1 MRNEERATLRASAT
15 AAEEVEENAILGLP
29 ETEEKEFKFKSIFAG
44 SENGAKRFGLRNI
57 VIVLSVLLIGAAVYV
72 NWSVFGGNNGTGN
85 PSGNNGGSDIVG
97 GNTDGGSDNGNV
109 NVNGGQNTDGTADFF
124 AASQIERQRARDEA
138 IEVLQSVVDD
148 ETALESAKQ
157 QALADI
163 AAIAA
168 NIETEA
174 NIESLIKAKGFEEC
188 VAVISGDKANII
200 VKSEGLRPNQLSQIL
215 EIVYLQADILP
226 ANVTISEK

>member
-1 MRNEERATLRASAT
+1 MRNEERAALRASAN
-15 AAEEVEENAILGLP
+15 EETEETTVLGLP
-29 ETEEKEFKFKSIFAG
+29 ETEEKEFKFKSIFTG
-44 SENGAKRFGLRNI
+44 SESGVKKFGLRNI

-72 NWSVFGGNNGTGN
+72 NWSMFGSNQGTGDL
-85 PSGNNGGSDIVG
+85 SVNNGGSNLVG
-97 GNTDGGSDNGNV
+97 NNNAGNDNV
-109 NVNGGQNTDGTADFF
+109 NANGGQNSNETVDFF
-124 AASQIERQRARDEA
+124 AASQIERPRARDEA

-148 ETALESAKQ
+148 ATALESAKQ

-188 VAVISGDKANII
+188 VAVISGDKANIV
-200 VKSEGLRPNQLSQIL
+200 VKSEGLKPNPTSVQ
-215 EIVYLQADILP
+215 P
-226 ANVTISEK
+226 R

>member
-1 MRNEERATLRASAT
+1 MRNEERAAMRAGAT
-15 AAEEVEENAILGLP
+15 EEMEETGVLGLP
-29 ETEEKEFKFKSIFAG
+29 ETEEKEFKFKSIFTG
-44 SENGAKRFGLRNI
+44 GENGLKKFGIRNI

-72 NWSVFGGNNGTGN
+72 NWSIFGGNNGGE
-85 PSGNNGGSDIVG
+85 PSDNNGGSALVG
-97 GNTDGGSDNGNV
+97 GNTNEGDNV
-109 NVNGGQNTDGTADFF
+109 NANGGQNTDGTADFF

-138 IEVLQSVVDD
+138 IEVLQNVVDD
-148 ETALESAKQ
+148 ATALDSAKE

-188 VAVISGDKANII
+188 VAVISGDKANIV
-200 VKSEGLRPNQLSQIL
+200 VKSEGLKPNQLSQIL

>member
-1 MRNEERATLRASAT
+1 MRNEERAALRASANEE
-15 AAEEVEENAILGLP
+15 AEETTVLGLP
-29 ETEEKEFKFKSIFAG
+29 ETEEKEFKFKSIFTG
-44 SENGAKRFGLRNI
+44 SETGEKRFGIRNI

-72 NWSVFGGNNGTGN
+72 NWSVFGGNKGTGDV
-85 PSGNNGGSDIVG
+85 SGNNGGSAIVG
-97 GNTDGGSDNGNV
+97 NNGGDNGNV
-109 NVNGGQNTDGTADFF
+109 NANGGQNSDETVDFF

-148 ETALESAKQ
+148 ATALESAKQ

-188 VAVISGDKANII
+188 VAVISGDKANIV

>member
-1 MRNEERATLRASAT
+1 MRNEERAALRASAN
-15 AAEEVEENAILGLP
+15 EEMEETTVLGLP
-29 ETEEKEFKFKSIFAG
+29 ETEEKEFKFKSIFTG
-44 SENGAKRFGLRNI
+44 SENGVKRFGLRNI

-72 NWSVFGGNNGTGN
+72 NWSMFGGDQGTGDLSGAGGGSN
-85 PSGNNGGSDIVG
+85 LVGNNNA
-97 GNTDGGSDNGNV
+97 GNDNV
-109 NVNGGQNTDGTADFF
+109 NANGGQNSNETVDFF

-148 ETALESAKQ
+148 ATALESAKQ

-188 VAVISGDKANII
+188 VAVISGDKANIV
-200 VKSEGLRPNQLSQIL
+200 VKSEGLKPNQLSQIL

>member
-1 MRNEERATLRASAT
+1 MRNEERAALRAGAT
-15 AAEEVEENAILGLP
+15 EEVEETASVLELP
-29 ETEEKEFKFKSIFAG
+29 ETEEKEFKFKSIFTNG
-44 SENGAKRFGLRNI
+44 ENGIKKFGIRNI
-57 VIVLSVLLIGAAVYV
+57 VIVLSVLLIGAAVFV
-72 NWSVFGGNNGTGN
+72 NWTIFGGNNNGN
-85 PSGNNGGSDIVG
+85 DSENGGNSALVG
-97 GNTDGGSDNGNV
+97 GNTDNNGANS
-109 NVNGGQNTDGTADFF
+109 NTNETVDFF

-138 IEVLQSVVDD
+138 IEVLQNVVDD
-148 ETALESAKQ
+148 ATSLEAAKE
-157 QALADI
+157 QALAEI

-188 VAVISGDKANII
+188 VAVISGDKANIV

>member
-1 MRNEERATLRASAT
+1 MRNEERAAMRASN
-15 AAEEVEENAILGLP
+15 AEETNILELP
-29 ETEEKEFKFKSIFAG
+29 ENEEKNFTFKSFFAG
-44 SENGAKRFGLRNI
+44 GAKVWEKFGVRNF
-57 VIVLSVLLIGAAVYV
+57 VIVFSVLLIGVAVYV
-72 NWSVFGGNNGTGN
+72 NWTLFGNAN
-85 PSGNNGGSDIVG
+85 DIADPNDDPKG
-97 GNTDGGSDNGNV
+97 AQTS
-109 NVNGGQNTDGTADFF
+109 VNGENGDSSSADGDKNGSANFF

-148 ETALESAKQ
+148 ATALDVAKE

-168 NIETEA
+168 TIETEA
-174 NIESLIKAKGFEEC
+174 NIESLVKAKGFEEC
-188 VAVISGDKANII
+188 VAVINGDKANII
-200 VKSEGLRPNQLSQIL
+200 VKSEGLKPNELSQIL

>member
-1 MRNEERATLRASAT
+1 MRNEERAAMRAGKT
-15 AAEEVEENAILGLP
+15 EEANILELP
-29 ETEEKEFKFKSIFAG
+29 ENEEKNFTFKSFFAG
-44 SENGAKRFGLRNI
+44 GAKVWKKFGVRNF
-57 VIVLSVLLIGAAVYV
+57 VIVFSVLLIGVAVYV
-72 NWSVFGGNNGTGN
+72 NWPLFGNADDIENPNDNPTGAQTSTGGENGDSA
-85 PSGNNGGSDIVG
+85 P
-97 GNTDGGSDNGNV
+97 TDGEKNDGV
-109 NVNGGQNTDGTADFF
+109 NFF

-148 ETALESAKQ
+148 ATALDVAKE

-168 NIETEA
+168 TIETEA
-174 NIESLIKAKGFEEC
+174 NIESLVKAKGFEEC
-188 VAVISGDKANII
+188 VAVINGDKANII
-200 VKSEGLRPNQLSQIL
+200 VKSEGLKPNELSQIL

>member
-1 MRNEERATLRASAT
+1 MRNEERAALRAGAN
-15 AAEEVEENAILGLP
+15 EEVEETVSVLELP
-29 ETEEKEFKFKSIFAG
+29 ETEEKEFKFKSIFTNG
-44 SENGAKRFGLRNI
+44 ENGLKKFGIRNI
-57 VIVLSVLLIGAAVYV
+57 VIVLSVLLIGAAVFV
-72 NWSVFGGNNGTGN
+72 NWTIFGGDKDDTPEIKDPSSMVGN
-85 PSGNNGGSDIVG
+85 QTNDGQNANA
-97 GNTDGGSDNGNV
+97 GNTDDSV
-109 NVNGGQNTDGTADFF
+109 DFF

-138 IEVLQSVVDD
+138 IEVLQNVVDD
-148 ETALESAKQ
+148 ATSLQAAKE

-188 VAVISGDKANII
+188 VAVINGDKANIV
-200 VKSEGLRPNQLSQIL
+200 VKSDGLKPNQLSQIL

>member
-1 MRNEERATLRASAT
+1 MRNEERAAMRAGKT
-15 AAEEVEENAILGLP
+15 EEANILELP
-29 ETEEKEFKFKSIFAG
+29 ENEEKNFTFKSFFAG
-44 SENGAKRFGLRNI
+44 GAKVWKKFGVRNF
-57 VIVLSVLLIGAAVYV
+57 VIVFSVLLIGVAVYV
-72 NWSVFGGNNGTGN
+72 NWSLFGNADDIENPNDNPTGAQTSTGGENGDSA
-85 PSGNNGGSDIVG
+85 P
-97 GNTDGGSDNGNV
+97 TDGEKNDGV
-109 NVNGGQNTDGTADFF
+109 NFF

-148 ETALESAKQ
+148 ATALDVAKE

-168 NIETEA
+168 TIETEA
-174 NIESLIKAKGFEEC
+174 NIESLVKAKGFEEC
-188 VAVISGDKANII
+188 VAGINGDKANII
-200 VKSEGLRPNQLSQIL
+200 VKSEGLKPNELSQIL

>member
-1 MRNEERATLRASAT
+1 MRNEERAAMRAGKT
-15 AAEEVEENAILGLP
+15 EEANILELP
-29 ETEEKEFKFKSIFAG
+29 ENEEKNFTFKSFFAG
-44 SENGAKRFGLRNI
+44 GAKVWKKFGVRNF
-57 VIVLSVLLIGAAVYV
+57 VIVFSVLLIGVAVYV
-72 NWSVFGGNNGTGN
+72 NWSLFGNADDIENPNDNPTGAQTSMGGENGDSA
-85 PSGNNGGSDIVG
+85 P
-97 GNTDGGSDNGNV
+97 TDGEKNDGV
-109 NVNGGQNTDGTADFF
+109 NFF

-148 ETALESAKQ
+148 ATALDVAKE

-168 NIETEA
+168 TIETEA
-174 NIESLIKAKGFEEC
+174 NIESLVKAKGFEEC
-188 VAVISGDKANII
+188 VAVINGDKANII
-200 VKSEGLRPNQLSQIL
+200 VKSEGLKPNELSQIL

>member
-1 MRNEERATLRASAT
+1 MRNEERAAMRAGET
-15 AAEEVEENAILGLP
+15 TENTVLDLP
-29 ETEEKEFKFKSIFAG
+29 ETEEKEFKFKSIFTG
-44 SENGAKRFGLRNI
+44 GENGSKKFSIRNI

-72 NWSVFGGNNGTGN
+72 NWVMFGGN
-85 PSGNNGGSDIVG
+85 D
-97 GNTDGGSDNGNV
+97 TDT
-109 NVNGGQNTDGTADFF
+109 NVNGDSVIDGNAESGADGAGDLIAGKDTNEDTDYF

-138 IEVLQSVVDD
+138 IEVLQGVVEDAASLD
-148 ETALESAKQ
+148 TAKE

-168 NIETEA
+168 TIEAEA

-188 VAVISGDKANII
+188 VAVISGDKANIV
-200 VKSEGLRPNQLSQIL
+200 VKSDGLQPNQLSQIL

>member
-1 MRNEERATLRASAT
+1 MRNEERAAMRAGL
-15 AAEEVEENAILGLP
+15 AEEAEETTALGLP
-29 ETEEKEFKFKSIFAG
+29 ETEEKEFSFKSIFTG
-44 SENGAKRFGLRNI
+44 ENGVKKFSIRNI
-57 VIVLSVLLIGAAVYV
+57 VIVLSVLLIGAAIYV
-72 NWSVFGGNNGTGN
+72 NWTMFGGDNGADI
-85 PSGNNGGSDIVG
+85 PSGNSGT
-97 GNTDGGSDNGNV
+97 TDNAGDNGNTG
-109 NVNGGQNTDGTADFF
+109 VNGGQSTEDTADFF

-148 ETALESAKQ
+148 ATALDSAKE

-188 VAVISGDKANII
+188 VAVISGDKANIV

>member
-1 MRNEERATLRASAT
+1 MRNEERAALRASANEE
-15 AAEEVEENAILGLP
+15 AEETTVLGLP
-29 ETEEKEFKFKSIFAG
+29 ETEEKEFKFKSIFTGNEAG
-44 SENGAKRFGLRNI
+44 EKRFSLRNI

-72 NWSVFGGNNGTGN
+72 NWSVFGGNNGTGDAT
-85 PSGNNGGSDIVG
+85 GNNGGSAIVG
-97 GNTDGGSDNGNV
+97 NNGGSDNGNV
-109 NVNGGQNTDGTADFF
+109 NANGGQNTNDTVDFF

-148 ETALESAKQ
+148 ATALESAKQ

-188 VAVISGDKANII
+188 VAVISGDKANIV

>member
-1 MRNEERATLRASAT
+1 MRNEERAAMRAGV
-15 AAEEVEENAILGLP
+15 AEEMEENGVLGLP
-29 ETEEKEFKFKSIFAG
+29 ETEEKEFKFKSIFTG
-44 SENGAKRFGLRNI
+44 GENGLKRFGIRNI

-72 NWSVFGGNNGTGN
+72 NWTIFGGNDNTDT
-85 PSGNNGGSDIVG
+85 PPAGNNGDSALVG
-97 GNTDGGSDNGNV
+97 GNTNTGDT
-109 NVNGGQNTDGTADFF
+109 NGGQNTNDTVDFF

-148 ETALESAKQ
+148 ATALDSAKE

-188 VAVISGDKANII
+188 VAVISGDKANIV

>member
-1 MRNEERATLRASAT
+1 MRNEERAAMRAS
-15 AAEEVEENAILGLP
+15 AAEEVNVLDLP
-29 ETEEKEFKFKSIFAG
+29 ETEEKSFTFKSFFAG
-44 SENGAKRFGLRNI
+44 GEKVWKKFGARNL
-57 VIVLSVLLIGAAVYV
+57 VIVLSVLLIGVAVYV
-72 NWSVFGGNNGTGN
+72 NWTIFGGGEDVSNPGDNPTGAQTGLTDEKN
-85 PSGNNGGSDIVG
+85 DSSP
-97 GNTDGGSDNGNV
+97 TDGKDNASV
-109 NVNGGQNTDGTADFF
+109 NFF

-148 ETALESAKQ
+148 ASSLDVAKE

-168 NIETEA
+168 TIETEA

-188 VAVISGDKANII
+188 VAVINGDKANII
-200 VKSEGLRPNQLSQIL
+200 VKSDGLKPNELSQIL
-215 EIVYLQADILP
+215 EIVYLQADIVP

>member
-1 MRNEERATLRASAT
+1 MRNEERAAMRAGV
-15 AAEEVEENAILGLP
+15 VEETSVLDLP

-44 SENGAKRFGLRNI
+44 GEKGMKKIGIRNL

-72 NWSVFGGNNGTGN
+72 NWTLFGGEDIVAGAD
-85 PSGNNGGSDIVG
+85 GNNSVID
-97 GNTDGGSDNGNV
+97 
-109 NVNGGQNTDGTADFF
+109 DGTNGDVTAGENDGMGYF

-138 IEVLQSVVDD
+138 IEVLQGVVEDAA
-148 ETALESAKQ
+148 ALDAAKE

-168 NIETEA
+168 NIEVEA

-188 VAVISGDKANII
+188 VAVVSGEKANIV
-200 VKSEGLRPNQLSQIL
+200 VKSEGLQPNQLSQIL
-215 EIVYLQADILP
+215 EIVYLQANILP

>member
-1 MRNEERATLRASAT
+1 MRNEERAALRAGAT
-15 AAEEVEENAILGLP
+15 EEVEETSGILELP
-29 ETEEKEFKFKSIFAG
+29 ETEEKEFKFKSIFTSG
-44 SENGAKRFGLRNI
+44 ENGIKKFGIRNI
-57 VIVLSVLLIGAAVYV
+57 VVVLSVLLIGAAVFV
-72 NWSVFGGNNGTGN
+72 NWTIFGGNNDAVD
-85 PSGNNGGSDIVG
+85 SANGGNSALVG
-97 GNTDGGSDNGNV
+97 GNTDNGNA
-109 NVNGGQNTDGTADFF
+109 NVNGNTNEETNFF

-148 ETALESAKQ
+148 ATSLDAAKE
-157 QALADI
+157 QALAEI

-174 NIESLIKAKGFEEC
+174 NIESLIKAKGFAEC
-188 VAVISGDKANII
+188 VAVINGDKANIV

-215 EIVYLQADILP
+215 EIVYLQANILP

>member
-1 MRNEERATLRASAT
+1 MRNEERAALRAGAN
-15 AAEEVEENAILGLP
+15 EEMENDASVLDLP
-29 ETEEKEFKFKSIFAG
+29 ETEEKEFKFKSIFT
-44 SENGAKRFGLRNI
+44 NGDHGVRKFGIRNI
-57 VIVLSVLLIGAAVYV
+57 VIVLSILLIGAAVFV
-72 NWSVFGGNNGTGN
+72 NWTIFGGEGVMDKG
-85 PSGNNGGSDIVG
+85 SENGGNSALVG
-97 GNTDGGSDNGNV
+97 GNTADEDNTNGN
-109 NVNGGQNTDGTADFF
+109 TDETADFF
-124 AASQIERQRARDEA
+124 AVSQIERQRARDEA
-138 IEVLQSVVDD
+138 IEVLQNVVDD
-148 ETALESAKQ
+148 ATSLEAAKE

-188 VAVISGDKANII
+188 VAVISGEKANIV
-200 VKSEGLRPNQLSQIL
+200 VKSEGLKPNQLSQIL

>member
-1 MRNEERATLRASAT
+1 MRNEERAALRAGAT
-15 AAEEVEENAILGLP
+15 EEVEETASVLELP
-29 ETEEKEFKFKSIFAG
+29 ETEEKEFKFKSIFTNG
-44 SENGAKRFGLRNI
+44 ENGIKKFGIRNI
-57 VIVLSVLLIGAAVYV
+57 VIVLSVLLIGAAVFV
-72 NWSVFGGNNGTGN
+72 NWTIFGGNNNGN
-85 PSGNNGGSDIVG
+85 DSENGGNSALVG
-97 GNTDGGSDNGNV
+97 GNTDNNGANSKTV
-109 NVNGGQNTDGTADFF
+109 DFF

-138 IEVLQSVVDD
+138 IEVLQNVVDD
-148 ETALESAKQ
+148 ATSLEAAKE
-157 QALADI
+157 QALAEI

-188 VAVISGDKANII
+188 VAVISGDKANIV

>member
-1 MRNEERATLRASAT
+1 MRNEERAALRAGANEEMEEIT
-15 AAEEVEENAILGLP
+15 ALGLP
-29 ETEEKEFKFKSIFAG
+29 ETEEKEFRFKSIFTG
-44 SENGAKRFGLRNI
+44 EGGWKKFGIRNI

-72 NWSVFGGNNGTGN
+72 NWSIFGGDTNAGDL
-85 PSGNNGGSDIVG
+85 NNGGSNLVG
-97 GNTDGGSDNGNV
+97 GNVDNGNA
-109 NVNGGQNTDGTADFF
+109 NGGQNTNDTVDFF

-148 ETALESAKQ
+148 ATALDSAKQ

-188 VAVISGDKANII
+188 VAVISGDKANIV
-200 VKSEGLRPNQLSQIL
+200 VKSEGLKPNQLSQIL

>member
-1 MRNEERATLRASAT
+1 MRNEERAALRASAT
-15 AAEEVEENAILGLP
+15 EAMEDTAVLGLP
-29 ETEEKEFKFKSIFAG
+29 ETEEKEFKFKSIFTG
-44 SENGAKRFGLRNI
+44 GENGVKRFGIRNI

-72 NWSVFGGNNGTGN
+72 NWSMFGGDKGSDL
-85 PSGNNGGSDIVG
+85 PSGHGGNSALVG
-97 GNTDGGSDNGNV
+97 GNTDNGNGDV
-109 NVNGGQNTDGTADFF
+109 NANGGQNSNETVDYF

-148 ETALESAKQ
+148 ATALESAKQ

-188 VAVISGDKANII
+188 VAVISGNKANIV
-200 VKSEGLRPNQLSQIL
+200 VKSEGLKPNQLSQIL